1 MAALLT
7 KTDASYRLESCDSCL
22 YVTVA
27 RCPEWFVSIYAFG
40 ARILTEVTGK
50 MPGAG
55 EAPLLEALQA
65 WGLQGLSQAWVD
77 TVWELDFTETEPL
90 DSRVQEEITEN
101 GVEAFNK
108 LYKCLYPFAVEDQE
122 TSENV
127 WTLFAAN
134 DISHKALVAVL
145 YHFIQ
150 LLESK
155 KANVEQRLHGL
166 HAAGLYFLLLEIPGS
181 VANQVFHPVLFE
193 KCMNSLENSWP
204 QEADSSRKRKK
215 DAGKNS
221 QGDLH
226 GGKKKSKPTRR
237 EVVEMDDVSEEEG
250 EQENEM
256 HFSPR
261 DLLQIRETIFRLL
274 KNFLRLLPKFSFREK
289 PQCVMHC
296 IQIFIGLTHFESV
309 LYEIQFSASSDVN
322 RMKYIPEL
330 AYHGLWLLCLPI
342 HGEVDHI
349 IRRLFQRILSV
360 ILMMRSGEG
369 SNPVLL
375 VISAQVANCREQ
387 AIRFVSFLIDE
398 MKEVSYPA
406 YRILLQHICAKFPD
420 KSEHR
425 TYAAEALVKLLCKF
439 PNAEYATF
447 IQWLYKYSRNS
458 KMSYRVFALEV
469 AVALLELP
477 EREVDN
483 TVPLE
488 EQRFLQHKFLVQ
500 VMVFGRC
507 SDKAPTV
514 RSKALSCLAQCLE
527 KKVATAVEGV
537 QELLQGTVYRTVLGN
552 NSSESTSTSSE
563 VSTNQKRKTQATF
576 KTIEV
581 SDNPDASQAD
591 GKEVLTMLRL
601 RAGDEKTGVRK
612 AALQVIVNIL
622 KFNVSSCSPDDLSTL
637 KERCRDPAVSVRKQA
652 LQSLTELLVAHQQN
666 VTMQKAWLT
675 GVVPVVVD
683 TESTV
688 QDKALECLD
697 QLMLQHVK
705 HYNKFRVD
713 DSHQKLA
720 WDLLS
725 LLNEESQELS
735 RYVSKAFYM
744 WSTKDKFSSTFINNL
759 ISHTET
765 DHSAAAW
772 MLLSKV
778 AGSCP
783 KLDYTKIIDAWDQT
797 RRHGNA
803 VISTT
808 GHILDVIGHIAKHLP
823 PGGRERL
830 IGDIKTWLKEFHSAP
845 EVVSP
850 AVEAL
855 QRLCHAHASSPEETQ
870 ELLNSVFGEI
880 VSASED
886 HISSIMLTEDQVGQ
900 LDEDMLVRHLFTL
913 GEAVQMCPAKVEKR
927 IFLLVQSILASSDCL
942 DQEVDPHEREDLPAS
957 QPLSQP
963 LTQFRGSTMP
973 PVVRAHA
980 FITLGKLC
988 LQHEDLA
995 KKCVPAMARELEICH
1010 DVAVRNNVIIV
1021 MCDLCIRYT
1030 TMVDRYIPN
1039 VSVCLKDNNPFIRKQ
1054 TLIMLTNLLQ
1064 EEFVKWKGSL
1074 FFRFISVLV
1083 DPDPDIA
1090 SFAEFCLVHLLLKR
1104 NPVMFSQHFTECIF
1118 HFNCYEK
1125 HEKYNKFPQSE
1136 REKILFSL
1144 KGKDNKGKRM
1154 KIYRFLLEHFTDEQR
1169 FSLTNK
1175 ISQNILA
1182 SFVDGVL
1189 PLDME
1194 ANELLCDTF
1203 EVLSCKEIKLSAMRS
1218 KPGEDIQADDDEIAM
1233 ANAVM
1238 QAAQKKLISQ
1248 VQKKIFIENII
1259 PIITS
1264 LKGFL
1269 EQKRIPALRELMNY
1283 LREMMQDYRNE
1294 IQDFFAVDK
1303 QLAAELEYDMKK
1315 YEEQLAME
1323 QAEEDSL
1330 TINLVAPPVLGT
1342 PQVSPQQLQN
1352 GTPTVHQN
1360 EQAAMSPV
1368 SSRLIPAAASPSSQQ
1383 RTPLYSPYLTP
1394 RVGILKNLVTR
1405 PRQMSLSTAAILN
1418 SAKKAVESNMRQR
1431 SKSIG
1436 AVPCSRA
1443 PSSKQV
1449 SLCSVGQHSD
1459 GSDLNVGGRAI
1470 STPDQTIN
1478 NVTFG
1483 AGVSYIGS
1491 SQTPASDQVV
1501 PGSKDSCKQVLC
1513 MMSPDK
1519 PIPQPRQWNLESPSQ
1534 TGRKQPRLSSR
1545 RKSALKPAN

>member
-1 MAALLT
+1 M
-7 KTDASYRLESCDSCL
+7 S
-22 YVTVA
+22 
-27 RCPEWFVSIYAFG
+27 
-40 ARILTEVTGK
+40 EVRE
-50 MPGAG
+50 
-55 EAPLLEALQA
+55 EALLEALQA

-90 DSRVQEEITEN
+90 DSRVQEDITEN
-101 GVEAFNK
+101 GVETFK
-108 LYKCLYPFAVEDQE
+108 KFYKCLYPFAVEDAG

-134 DISHKALVAVL
+134 DISHKSLVAVL

-155 KANVEQRLHGL
+155 KTNVEQRLHGL

-215 DAGKNS
+215 DTGKNS
-221 QGDLH
+221 QGDPH

-237 EVVEMDDVSEEEG
+237 KAVEMDDLSEEEG

-256 HFSPR
+256 HFPPR
-261 DLLQIRETIFRLL
+261 DLLQIREAIFRLL

-289 PQCVMHC
+289 PQCMMHC

-330 AYHGLWLLCLPI
+330 AYRGLWLLCLPI
-342 HGEVDHI
+342 HGEVDHTL
-349 IRRLFQRILSV
+349 RRLFQRILSV
-360 ILMMRSGEG
+360 ILMMRCGEG

-375 VISAQVANCREQ
+375 NICAQVENSREQ

-398 MKEVSYPA
+398 LKEVSYPA

-420 KSEHR
+420 KAEHR
-425 TYAAEALVKLLCKF
+425 SYAAEALVKLLCKF
-439 PNAEYATF
+439 ANAEYATF
-447 IQWLYKYSRNS
+447 IQWLFRYSRNS

-477 EREVDN
+477 ERQVDN

-527 KKVATAVEGV
+527 TKVATAVEGV
-537 QELLQGTVYRTVLGN
+537 QELLHGTVCRTVMGN
-552 NSSESTSTSSE
+552 NTSSESSSTNIE
-563 VSTNQKRKTQATF
+563 VSGNQKRKTQGTF

-581 SDNPDASQAD
+581 SDHSDASQAD
-591 GKEVLTMLRL
+591 GKEVLNMLRS

-652 LQSLTELLVAHQQN
+652 LQSLTELLMAHQQN
-666 VTMQKAWLT
+666 ITMQKAWLT

-797 RRHGNA
+797 SRHSNA
-803 VISTT
+803 STTTT

-830 IGDIKTWLKEFHSAP
+830 IDDIKTRLKEFHSVP

-855 QRLCHAHASSPEETQ
+855 QKLCHAQASSPEETQ

-886 HISSIMLTEDQVGQ
+886 HISSIMLTENHIGQ

-913 GEAVQMCPAKVEKR
+913 GEAVQMCPAKVEKK

-942 DQEVDPHEREDLPAS
+942 DQEANQNEREDLPTS

-963 LTQFRGSTMP
+963 LSQFRGSTMP

-995 KKCVPAMARELEICH
+995 KKCVPALARELEICH

-1021 MCDLCIRYT
+1021 MCDLCVRYT

-1039 VSVCLKDNNPFIRKQ
+1039 LSVCLKDNNPFIRKQ
-1054 TLIMLTNLLQ
+1054 TLIMLTNLL
-1064 EEFVKWKGSL
+1064 
-1074 FFRFISVLV
+1074 
-1083 DPDPDIA
+1083 
-1090 SFAEFCLVHLLLKR
+1090 
-1104 NPVMFSQHFTECIF
+1104 
-1118 HFNCYEK
+1118 
-1125 HEKYNKFPQSE
+1125 
-1136 REKILFSL
+1136 
-1144 KGKDNKGKRM
+1144 
-1154 KIYRFLLEHFTDEQR
+1154 
-1169 FSLTNK
+1169 
-1175 ISQNILA
+1175 
-1182 SFVDGVL
+1182 
-1189 PLDME
+1189 
-1194 ANELLCDTF
+1194 
-1203 EVLSCKEIKLSAMRS
+1203 
-1218 KPGEDIQADDDEIAM
+1218 
-1233 ANAVM
+1233 
-1238 QAAQKKLISQ
+1238 Q

-1315 YEEQLAME
+1315 YEEQLFME
-1323 QAEEDSL
+1323 QAEDSL
-1330 TINLVAPPVLGT
+1330 IINLVPPPVPGT
-1342 PQVSPQQLQN
+1342 PQVSPQRLQN
-1352 GTPTVHQN
+1352 GTPPVNQN
-1360 EQAAMSPV
+1360 GQVMTPV
-1368 SSRLIPAAASPSSQQ
+1368 SSRSLAAATPPNAQQ
-1383 RTPLYSPYLTP
+1383 RTPLSSPNCTP
-1394 RVGILKNLVTR
+1394 RVGILKNLMTR

-1418 SAKKAVESNMRQR
+1418 SAKKAVESSMKQR

-1436 AVPCSRA
+1436 AIPGSRA

-1449 SLCSVGQHSD
+1449 SFCSLEQHSG
-1459 GSDLNVGGRAI
+1459 GSDLNVALRAI

-1491 SQTPASDQVV
+1491 SHTPGSNKVV
-1501 PGSKDSCKQVLC
+1501 PRSEDSNKQVLC

-1534 TGRKQPRLSSR
+1534 TGKNQLRLSSR